1 MDRVPQRNREKDLA
15 TSQRNAALP
24 LLHVPGPSTHWAS
37 WTQPTQPVQFMAYG
51 GSTQVPTDEWCRL
64 PDACHGRLLTICDCH
79 GTPDSKVACEDLQIL
94 QTHAAQSNSRFLGL
108 YVFGAGTAG
117 TAGTVM
123 WKFPRTWTP
132 VPKTEIEWLKPN
144 SLKVIRA
151 SRPSACFTYWNLG
164 VFGICADYD
173 DLCVEMWICSRQNLG
188 VKLCISFAHRFS
200 SSELSLLRSFT
211 SWVVQ

>member
-1 MDRVPQRNREKDLA
+1 
-15 TSQRNAALP
+15 
-24 LLHVPGPSTHWAS
+24 
-37 WTQPTQPVQFMAYG
+37 MAYG

-151 SRPSACFTYWNLG
+151 SRPSACFTY
-164 VFGICADYD
+164 
-173 DLCVEMWICSRQNLG
+173 
-188 VKLCISFAHRFS
+188 
-200 SSELSLLRSFT
+200 
-211 SWVVQ
+211 